1 MSEERVEE
9 ERGASSGETM
19 DAAPAVE
26 GGEGSKELPALL
38 QARRVGGEGV
48 CDLQGVRLKVLGEV
62 PGASPRTFQVA
73 SCAEHSGGLAVS
85 ESTSLLWVGGGE
97 EEAPTRA
104 LREALE
110 RLSRDS
116 GLAGR
121 LPRLLDHWDFEGEGT
136 ILLTEDDGRLD
147 RAALSV
153 SAWRGLELRRVV
165 EILLDVAVTLDRL
178 HRSGFALGG
187 FTLQE
192 LLLDSEDRV
201 ALRGLGR
208 MRQLSGQ
215 SSERVTSA
223 VGADI
228 GAFGVLLVE
237 AATGRPFAELRHV
250 ADRMLHDVQVLVD
263 SGLARPGLSQVVVGT
278 LAGEYPFMYASMQ
291 ELLAGLLQLRAE
303 LEQPMLYRAALCS
316 TAGNFPLRRSDQD
329 SCGVAEVRV
338 VYHGVARHV
347 GFYCVADGVGG
358 EEHGER
364 ASQAAVNAALEAFH
378 RIVARYDFETLQ
390 GSVTPL
396 ARALA
401 KVASQ
406 HLAIRGEVDPEE
418 NKGATTFTGMLVVG
432 DRAGIGHLGDSRA
445 YLWRQGQI
453 IRLTRD
459 HNLANVKL
467 ALGELT
473 EQDAAKSHDD
483 QRRISRFMGTSNE
496 TPLSWVD
503 GFDPRLLPNVVQVP
517 AGEGRVGLGISPAV
531 AGSPPS
537 MLDEPEELT
546 QAEAASLSG
555 DTVDL
560 PERSGSAAHL
570 EETHDAVSSFEGPER
585 TTPRRYIFDERWEEE
600 ARLAS
605 LTLQDGDRLMVM
617 SDGLYGE
624 LSDDL
629 MSEILATTPDVY
641 AAARKLVDSALV
653 GMSMDNVSVV
663 VLAASL
669 GVPNLRLE

>member
-1 MSEERVEE
+1 MSEERGDE
-9 ERGASSGETM
+9 ERQESRSETM

-26 GGEGSKELPALL
+26 GGEVERGLPALL
-38 QARRVGGEGV
+38 EGRRVGSEGV

-62 PGASPRTFQVA
+62 RGASPRTFQVA

-97 EEAPTRA
+97 EEAPTQA

-110 RLSRDS
+110 RLGRDS
-116 GLAGR
+116 ALSGR

-136 ILLTEDDGRLD
+136 ILLTEDDGRLG
-147 RAALSV
+147 RAALSA

-208 MRQLSGQ
+208 LRQLSGQ

-303 LEQPMLYRAALCS
+303 LEAPVLYRSALCS

-329 SCGVAEVRV
+329 SCGIAEVRV

-378 RIVARYDFETLQ
+378 RVVARYDFETLQ

-396 ARALA
+396 ARSLA

-406 HLAIRGEVDPEE
+406 HLAIRGEVDPDE

-503 GFDPRLLPNVVQVP
+503 GFDPRLLPNVVQVSTGGGRFGQASAPP
-517 AGEGRVGLGISPAV
+517 ARSAPLV
-531 AGSPPS
+531 
-537 MLDEPEELT
+537 LDEPEELSSS
-546 QAEAASLSG
+546 EAGSLSG

-560 PERSGSAAHL
+560 PERSSSTAHL
-570 EETHDAVSSFEGPER
+570 EETLDAASAFSEAPER

-629 MSEILATTPDVY
+629 MSEILATTPDVH

-669 GVPNLRLE
+669 GVPNLRMG